1 MVKVNVGI
9 RKVSFIDP
17 NDGETAYGILSDFN
31 IAGRI
36 LRSEAV
42 RDQVFAA
49 IEAGLDVLDYVE
61 EYSNNP
67 MALIAWV
74 AMLNQNQFGH
84 EVQDEQPDS

>member
-1 MVKVNVGI
+1 MAKVNVSI

-17 NDGETAYGILSDFN
+17 NDGETTYGILSDFN

-49 IEAGLDVLDYVE
+49 LEVGLDGLDYVE
-61 EYSNNP
+61 EYSDNTE
-67 MALIAWV
+67 ALVAWA
-74 AMLNQNQFGH
+74 AMLNQNPFGH
-84 EVQDEQPDS
+84 EA

>member
-1 MVKVNVGI
+1 MAKVNVSI

-17 NDGETAYGILSDFN
+17 NDGETTYGILSDFN

-49 IEAGLDVLDYVE
+49 LEVGLDDLEYVE
-61 EYSNNP
+61 EYSDNP
-67 MALIAWV
+67 MALVAWA
-74 AMLNQNQFGH
+74 AMLNQNPFGH
-84 EVQDEQPDS
+84 GA

>member
-1 MVKVNVGI
+1 MAKVNVSI

-17 NDGETAYGILSDFN
+17 NDGETTYGILSDFN

-42 RDQVFAA
+42 RDQVFAE
-49 IEAGLDVLDYVE
+49 IEAGLDVLDYIE
-61 EYSNNP
+61 EYSDNS
-67 MALIAWV
+67 MALVAWA

-84 EVQDEQPDS
+84 EA

>member
-1 MVKVNVGI
+1 MANVNVGI

-17 NDGETAYGILSDFN
+17 NDGETTYGILSDFN

-36 LRSEAV
+36 LRSAAD
-42 RDQVFAA
+42 RDQVFAE
-49 IEAGLDVLDYVE
+49 IEAGLDDLEYVE
-61 EYSNNP
+61 DYSDHP
-67 MALIAWV
+67 EALVAWV